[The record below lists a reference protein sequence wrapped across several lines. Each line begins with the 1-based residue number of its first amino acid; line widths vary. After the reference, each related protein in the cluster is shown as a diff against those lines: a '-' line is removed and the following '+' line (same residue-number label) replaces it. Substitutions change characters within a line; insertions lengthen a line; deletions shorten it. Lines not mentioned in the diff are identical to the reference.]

1 MNKIQ
6 FKEYALKAI
15 NKMYRNDPWVREL
28 YQSAGLQLQDIDVL
42 LDELLDNGFFDTVSE
57 RGLRVYEKDLGI
69 VAKGSIEQRRN
80 IVQMLWNN
88 SGKCT
93 LEKIK
98 AIIKTFVLDDVDVKF
113 EDGLLKIEFYDSS
126 FVYAVN
132 QIRENLTIVKP
143 SHIGISIAD
152 VHNVDEN
159 LYAAVSV
166 MTSGSVTI
174 EPDEGIETE
183 MDTANLYVA
192 VTIERKGKSMLLIKE
207 DICHLY
213 IIKTE

>member
-1 MNKIQ
+1 MNRIQ

-152 VHNVDEN
+152 VHNVGEI

-166 MTSGSVTI
+166 MTSGSVII

-192 VTIERKGKSMLLIKE
+192 VTIERKGVVNVIN
-207 DICHLY
+207 
-213 IIKTE
+213 

>member
-6 FKEYALKAI
+6 FKEYALKSI

-57 RGLRVYEKDLGI
+57 RGLRIYEKDLGI

-152 VHNVDEN
+152 VHNVGEKVYAAVHVTTSSIVNIEPDIGIDTQMDIAN
-159 LYAAVSV
+159 LYAAVV
-166 MTSGSVTI
+166 V
-174 EPDEGIETE
+174 
-183 MDTANLYVA
+183 
-192 VTIERKGKSMLLIKE
+192 ERKHVTTVINS
-207 DICHLY
+207 
-213 IIKTE
+213 

>member
-42 LDELLDNGFFDTVSE
+42 LDELLDNGFFDAVSE

-69 VAKGSIEQRRN
+69 VAKGSIEQRRK

-88 SGKCT
+88 SSKCT

-152 VHNVDEN
+152 VHNVGEKVYAAVHVTTSSIVNIEPDIGIDTQMDIAN
-159 LYAAVSV
+159 LYAAVV
-166 MTSGSVTI
+166 V
-174 EPDEGIETE
+174 
-183 MDTANLYVA
+183 
-192 VTIERKGKSMLLIKE
+192 ERKHVTTVINS
-207 DICHLY
+207 
-213 IIKTE
+213 

>member
-57 RGLRVYEKDLGI
+57 RGLRIYEKDLGI
-69 VAKGSIEQRRN
+69 VAKGLIEQRRN

-166 MTSGSVTI
+166 MTSNVVTI
-174 EPDEGIETE
+174 EPDEGIETT

-192 VTIERKGKSMLLIKE
+192 VTIERKNIVNVINS
-207 DICHLY
+207 
-213 IIKTE
+213 

>member
-15 NKMYRNDPWVREL
+15 NKMYRNDSWVREL
-28 YQSAGLQLQDIDVL
+28 YQAAGLQLQDIDGL

-152 VHNVDEN
+152 VHNVGES
-159 LYAAVSV
+159 LYTAVSV
-166 MTSGSVTI
+166 MTSNVVTI
-174 EPDEGIETE
+174 EPDGGIETK
-183 MDTANLYVA
+183 MDKANLYAA
-192 VTIERKGKSMLLIKE
+192 VTVERKGVVNVIN
-207 DICHLY
+207 
-213 IIKTE
+213 

>member
-15 NKMYRNDPWVREL
+15 NKIYRNDPWVREL
-28 YQSAGLQLQDIDVL
+28 YQSAGVQLQDIDVL

-69 VAKGSIEQRRN
+69 VAKGLIEQRRN

-88 SGKCT
+88 SGKCK

-152 VHNVDEN
+152 VHNVGEQVYAAVHVTTSNIVNIKPDIGIDTQIDIAN
-159 LYAAVSV
+159 LYAAVV
-166 MTSGSVTI
+166 V
-174 EPDEGIETE
+174 
-183 MDTANLYVA
+183 
-192 VTIERKGKSMLLIKE
+192 ERKHVTTVINS
-207 DICHLY
+207 
-213 IIKTE
+213 

>member
-152 VHNVDEN
+152 VHNVGEQVYAAVHVTKSSIVNIEPDIGIDTQMDIAN
-159 LYAAVSV
+159 LYAAVV
-166 MTSGSVTI
+166 V
-174 EPDEGIETE
+174 
-183 MDTANLYVA
+183 
-192 VTIERKGKSMLLIKE
+192 ERKHVTTVINS
-207 DICHLY
+207 
-213 IIKTE
+213 

>member
-1 MNKIQ
+1 
-6 FKEYALKAI
+6 
-15 NKMYRNDPWVREL
+15 MYRNDPWVREL

-143 SHIGISIAD
+143 SHIGISIDD
-152 VHNVDEN
+152 VHNVGES
-159 LYAAVSV
+159 LYTAVSV
-166 MTSGSVTI
+166 MTSNVVTI
-174 EPDEGIETE
+174 EPDGGIETK
-183 MDTANLYVA
+183 MDTANLYAA
-192 VTIERKGKSMLLIKE
+192 VTVERKGVVNVIN
-207 DICHLY
+207 
-213 IIKTE
+213 

>member
-1 MNKIQ
+1 MNRIQ

-69 VAKGSIEQRRN
+69 VAKGSVEQRRN

-174 EPDEGIETE
+174 EPDEGIETA
-183 MDTANLYVA
+183 MDTDNLYVA
-192 VTIERKGKSMLLIKE
+192 VTIERKGVVN
-207 DICHLY
+207 
-213 IIKTE
+213 IIN

>member
-152 VHNVDEN
+152 VHNVDES

-166 MTSGSVTI
+166 MTSGAVTI
-174 EPDEGIETE
+174 EPDEGIETA

-192 VTIERKGKSMLLIKE
+192 VTIERKGVVNVIN
-207 DICHLY
+207 
-213 IIKTE
+213 

>member
-28 YQSAGLQLQDIDVL
+28 YQSAGVQLQDIDVL

-57 RGLRVYEKDLGI
+57 HGLRVYEKDLGI

-174 EPDEGIETE
+174 EPDEGIETA

-192 VTIERKGKSMLLIKE
+192 VTIERKGVVNVIN
-207 DICHLY
+207 
-213 IIKTE
+213 

>member
-15 NKMYRNDPWVREL
+15 NKIYRNDPWVREL
-28 YQSAGLQLQDIDVL
+28 YQSAGVQLQDIDVL

-152 VHNVDEN
+152 VHNVGEQVYAAVHVTTSNIVNIEPDIGIDTQMDIAN
-159 LYAAVSV
+159 LYAAVV
-166 MTSGSVTI
+166 V
-174 EPDEGIETE
+174 
-183 MDTANLYVA
+183 
-192 VTIERKGKSMLLIKE
+192 ERKHVTTVINS
-207 DICHLY
+207 
-213 IIKTE
+213 

>member
-6 FKEYALKAI
+6 FKEYALKVI

-152 VHNVDEN
+152 VHNVGEKV
-159 LYAAVSV
+159 YAAVSV

-174 EPDEGIETE
+174 EPDEGIETA

-192 VTIERKGKSMLLIKE
+192 VTIERKGVVNVIN
-207 DICHLY
+207 
-213 IIKTE
+213 

>member
-28 YQSAGLQLQDIDVL
+28 YQAAGLQLQDIDVL

-152 VHNVDEN
+152 VHNVGES
-159 LYAAVSV
+159 LYTAVSV
-166 MTSGSVTI
+166 MTSNVVTI
-174 EPDEGIETE
+174 EPDEGIETK
-183 MDTANLYVA
+183 MDTANLYAA
-192 VTIERKGKSMLLIKE
+192 VTVERKGVVNVIN
-207 DICHLY
+207 
-213 IIKTE
+213 

>member
-42 LDELLDNGFFDTVSE
+42 LDELLDNGFFDTVRE

-174 EPDEGIETE
+174 EPDEGIETA

-192 VTIERKGKSMLLIKE
+192 VTIERKGVVN
-207 DICHLY
+207 
-213 IIKTE
+213 IIN

>member
-42 LDELLDNGFFDTVSE
+42 LDELLDNGFFDKVSE

-113 EDGLLKIEFYDSS
+113 ENGLLKIEFYDSS

-152 VHNVDEN
+152 VHNVGEQVYAAVHVTTSNIVNIEPDIGIDTQMDIAN
-159 LYAAVSV
+159 LYAAVV
-166 MTSGSVTI
+166 V
-174 EPDEGIETE
+174 
-183 MDTANLYVA
+183 
-192 VTIERKGKSMLLIKE
+192 ERKHVTTVINS
-207 DICHLY
+207 
-213 IIKTE
+213 

>member
-1 MNKIQ
+1 MNRIQ

-152 VHNVDEN
+152 VHNVGEQVYAAVHVTTSNIVNIEPDIGIDTQMDIAN
-159 LYAAVSV
+159 LYAAVV
-166 MTSGSVTI
+166 V
-174 EPDEGIETE
+174 
-183 MDTANLYVA
+183 
-192 VTIERKGKSMLLIKE
+192 ERKHVTTVINS
-207 DICHLY
+207 
-213 IIKTE
+213 

>member
-1 MNKIQ
+1 MNKFQ

-152 VHNVDEN
+152 VHNVDES

-174 EPDEGIETE
+174 EPDEGIETA

-192 VTIERKGKSMLLIKE
+192 VTIERKGVVNVIN
-207 DICHLY
+207 
-213 IIKTE
+213 